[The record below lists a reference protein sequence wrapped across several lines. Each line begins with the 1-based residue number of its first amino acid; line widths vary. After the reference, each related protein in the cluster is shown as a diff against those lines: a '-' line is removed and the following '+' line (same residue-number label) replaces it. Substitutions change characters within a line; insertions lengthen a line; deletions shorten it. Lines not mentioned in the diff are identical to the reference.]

1 MDAPAPAG
9 RLTTVPAA
17 PVASVP
23 FRQLT
28 ALWVQ
33 ITGTLCNLQCVHCI
47 NASGPRDPWLAP
59 LPAAQARAFIDE
71 AAALGVK
78 EVYFTGGEPFM
89 HPEILPLLAFSLE
102 RAPTTVLTNGTLIDE
117 ATADA
122 LAALAAGARYTLE
135 VRVSLDDPDPARN
148 DAIRGA
154 GAHRRALGAIR
165 RLDARGLLP
174 ILTATELEAA
184 APEART
190 AGGELGHTRYA
201 RLRALLLE
209 AGVRKPRVKMLPMF
223 PVGRRAG
230 QGGGVVTPEMLAAV
244 EPSRLQCSESRAV
257 ATGGVYVCPIL
268 SGLPA
273 ARMAGATLADTLVP
287 TALEHPAC
295 QVCWQTG
302 SSCRNA

>member
-9 RLTTVPAA
+9 RLSPAPATVA
-17 PVASVP
+17 
-23 FRQLT
+23 FRHLT

-33 ITGTLCNLQCVHCI
+33 LTGTLCNLQCVHCI

-59 LPAAQARAFIDE
+59 LAAAEARRYIDE
-71 AAALGVK
+71 AGALGVK
-78 EVYFTGGEPFM
+78 EIYFTGGEPFM
-89 HPEILPLLAFSLE
+89 HPEILPLLAFALE

-122 LAALAAGARYTLE
+122 LAALAAGARYSLE

-148 DAIRGA
+148 DAIRGV
-154 GAHRRALGAIR
+154 GAHRRALTSIR

-174 ILTATELEAA
+174 ILTATELDAPAQGPALAA
-184 APEART
+184 T
-190 AGGELGHTRYA
+190 ASDTRPGTTRYT
-201 RLRALLLE
+201 RLRALLLD
-209 AGVRKPRVKMLPMF
+209 AGVRKPRVKLLPMF
-223 PVGRRAG
+223 PVGRMEGR
-230 QGGGVVTPEMLAAV
+230 GGGVVTSEMLAAL

-268 SGLPA
+268 SGFPA
-273 ARMAGATLADTLVP
+273 ARVAGATLADTLVP
-287 TALEHPAC
+287 TRAEHPAC
-295 QVCWQTG
+295 LVCWQTG